1 MPEINIIPDRIL
13 PALVALAELPQAEVD
28 DLLEALKTT
37 SPVMWAKQLPS
48 QAVTNLKIMEPAKA
62 QPIVDALISLY
73 IARNEFS
80 LNAEDA
86 TTQILG
92 ASKETEGAAFSEEQK
107 QVLSPL
113 LLQSLSFD
121 KSLGV
126 TAKAIDVFMQHEHVF
141 CNARMMTDI
150 RPIFQDEP
158 SAKPSAAAIVHTLK
172 IGYHLGREYKEFFVA
187 LDNEDVKIL
196 QNVLDRETVKTSS
209 LHTVLDKASIVLLE
223 A

>member
-13 PALVALAELPQAEVD
+13 PALVALAELSKAEAD

-158 SAKPSAAAIVHTLK
+158 SAIPGAAAIVHTLK

-196 QNVLDRETVKTSS
+196 QTVLDRETVKTSS
-209 LHTVLDKASIVLLE
+209 LHTVLDKAQIVLLE